1 MRDLPGLHL
10 GKLDLLWTGGLQKAQ
25 GDVTGSVLW
34 KIADG
39 EEDEGGRESGGCETF
54 EVVQAG
60 AADSLKWGIA
70 TRHSSICSSHVSLVL
85 LTCEA
90 LFEAQGIPTNPVHAL
105 RELAIQWET
114 GSFQKL
120 MSSPR
125 T

>member
-10 GKLDLLWTGGLQKAQ
+10 AKLDLLWTGGLQKAQ

-39 EEDEGGRESGGCETF
+39 EDEGGQEPRGWETF

-60 AADSLKWGIA
+60 AADSLKWDIA
-70 TRHSSICSSHVSLVL
+70 LRHSSICSSLISLVL
-85 LTCEA
+85 LPCEA
-90 LFEAQGIPTNPVHAL
+90 LFEAQGIPTNAVRAL
-105 RELAIQWET
+105 KELAIQWET
-114 GSFQKL
+114 GSRQKL
-120 MSSPR
+120 MSSSR